1 MTRKTALLMVV
12 FALLAVLSAGGGFDI
27 DEPAPR
33 AKIALVIGQQRYDAW
48 PETGTAERDALDMAE
63 LLTSLGFETTLELNL
78 TRRGM
83 ERAFDRFEDR
93 IGPTGVGSIYYSGHG
108 MQSTDGI
115 DYLIPIDAVAPDGD
129 ADLRA
134 TAIQVADTVNRV
146 ARYGDRL
153 IIVLL
158 DMSRNTVDDRTH
170 PSRRD
175 LGSSPVDENQDGTLD
190 VVRGSAILFATAPGQ
205 SAIEMGEHSVFTDEM
220 LKALKKPSR
229 SLSEVFTTV
238 SVAVGVRTHG
248 RQTPWRMVYL
258 RGARDFY
265 FGSD

>member
-12 FALLAVLSAGGGFDI
+12 FALLAVLSAGGGIDI

-33 AKIALVIGQQRYDAW
+33 AKVALVIGQQRYDAW
-48 PETGTAERDALDMAE
+48 PRTGTAERDALDMAE

-78 TRRGM
+78 TRRGT
-83 ERAFDRFEDR
+83 EGAFDRLEDR
-93 IGPTGVGSIYYSGHG
+93 MGPAGVGLIYYSGHG

-115 DYLIPIDAVAPDGD
+115 DYLIPIDAVVPDGD

-134 TAIQVADTVNRV
+134 TAIQVADTADRV
-146 ARYGDRL
+146 ARYGNRL

-158 DMSRNTVDDRTH
+158 DMSRITVGDRTR
-170 PSRRD
+170 PSRWD
-175 LGSSPVDENQDGTLD
+175 LGSSPVDENQNRTLD

-205 SAIEMGEHSVFTDEM
+205 PAMEMGEHSVFTDEM
-220 LKALKKPSR
+220 LKALEDPSR
-229 SLSEVFTTV
+229 SLSEVFTNVT
-238 SVAVGVRTHG
+238 VAVDVRTQG

-265 FGSD
+265 FSSE